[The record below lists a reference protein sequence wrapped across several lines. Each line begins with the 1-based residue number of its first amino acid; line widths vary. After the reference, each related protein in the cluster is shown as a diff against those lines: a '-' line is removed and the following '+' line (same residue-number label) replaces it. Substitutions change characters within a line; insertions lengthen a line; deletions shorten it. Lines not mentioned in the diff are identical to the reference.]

1 MRPIHLVPALLFAIP
16 TSVAFAHGV
25 EVTTPDAKAVWVKGE
40 QRQVRWQVAKVEEV
54 HIELIQVATKKRLPV
69 VKNLKNTGAFEW
81 KVASDLLPGQYKVL
95 VISTKDEEVHG
106 VSAVFEVR

>member
-1 MRPIHLVPALLFAIP
+1 MRAIHLVPALLLAMP
-16 TSVAFAHGV
+16 TAVAFAHGV
-25 EVTTPDAKAVWVKGE
+25 EVSCPDAKTVWVKGE
-40 QRQVRWQVAKVEEV
+40 LQKIRWQVAKVEEV

-69 VKNLKNTGAFEW
+69 VKNLKNSGAFEW

-95 VISTKDEEVHG
+95 VLSTKDEEVHG